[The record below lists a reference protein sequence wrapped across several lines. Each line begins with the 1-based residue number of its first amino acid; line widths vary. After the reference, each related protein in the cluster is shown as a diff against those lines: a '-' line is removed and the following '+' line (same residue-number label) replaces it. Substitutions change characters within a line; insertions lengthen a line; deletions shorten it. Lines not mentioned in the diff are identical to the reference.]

1 MYTDMFM
8 FTGEQRYM
16 VKMRMGLLSY
26 NLMVEEYPQ
35 SAKCFTADGDTAWIF
50 EGEVVSFL
58 GIGRFVLGLYEDIE
72 VIGCEEF
79 KAYLAGK
86 IKSMNKA
93 V

>member
-1 MYTDMFM
+1 M
-8 FTGEQRYM
+8 
-16 VKMRMGLLSY
+16 
-26 NLMVEEYPQ
+26 
-35 SAKCFTADGDTAWIF
+35 
-50 EGEVVSFL
+50 VSFL